1 MLDDTEDGVI
11 LIHFNHK
18 CVLRIWEKLTSIET
32 DFLNVFYNVQ
42 SQKKLFPLFISFNG
56 DYG

>member
-1 MLDDTEDGVI
+1 MVAMMGVDLVYFKKKCSHRI
-11 LIHFNHK
+11 L
-18 CVLRIWEKLTSIET
+18 EELTSLET